1 MGKRVES
8 HGKGVVKLIA
18 VCLCGILGTAVAVS
32 LADARMVEAVPDS
45 AVVSTSTVVET
56 RVVEPV
62 PDSTEDSSFSAY
74 GPPIGLN
81 EVPPEEDAFAA
92 HRPIAPE
99 PWNRAVSLDLSLG
112 SLLINTV
119 FFPVKLAV
127 GIVGAE
133 IGGLAGAM
141 NGGDQEAARG
151 VWNVTTDGSYFVT
164 PAALDGREQFT
175 LGSDAP

>member
-1 MGKRVES
+1 MSKSGAARRKWIVRV
-8 HGKGVVKLIA
+8 GVASV
-18 VCLCGILGTAVAVS
+18 LGTLVA
-32 LADARMVEAVPDS
+32 AGGAFAQGN
-45 AVVSTSTVVET
+45 
-56 RVVEPV
+56 PV

-81 EVPPEEDAFAA
+81 EAPAEKDAFSDN
-92 HRPIAPE
+92 RPIAPA

-112 SLLINTV
+112 SMLINTI

-133 IGGLAGAM
+133 VGGLAGAM
-141 NGGDQEAARG
+141 NGGDEEAARG

-164 PAALDGREQFT
+164 PARLDGRDEFT